1 MGKHMRSVDSNHR
14 SVASPIVDLY
24 ALSLRI
30 GRLRVN
36 LHMVEP
42 GPDSVRTAFS
52 SIERQA
58 CHSRRRRIRYMSS
71 NGSWSWRF
79 ARNATARC
87 IGRTRSR
94 HLQTPVSSGGNHRTD
109 LVRIV
114 HMMSSR
120 VTEAIDLDVC
130 GISTVKA

>member
-1 MGKHMRSVDSNHR
+1 
-14 SVASPIVDLY
+14 
-24 ALSLRI
+24 
-30 GRLRVN
+30 
-36 LHMVEP
+36 MVEP
-42 GPDSVRTAFS
+42 SPDPVRTTFG
-52 SIERQA
+52 SIEGQA
-58 CHSRRRRIRYMSS
+58 CHSRRRRVRYMSG
-71 NGSWSWRF
+71 NGSWSWSWRF

-94 HLQTPVSSGGNHRTD
+94 HLHTPVSSGGNHRTD

-130 GISTVKA
+130 GISTIKA